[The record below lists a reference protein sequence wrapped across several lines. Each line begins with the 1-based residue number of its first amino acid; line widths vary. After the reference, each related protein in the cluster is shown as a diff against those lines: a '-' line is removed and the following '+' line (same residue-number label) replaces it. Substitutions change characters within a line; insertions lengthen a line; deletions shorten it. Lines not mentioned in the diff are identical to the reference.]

1 MVSSDGVFC
10 ESFLL
15 HSFACVHLARRRPMA
30 VQRAHRN
37 VISSSILN
45 KLSLYW
51 KSCSVFCY
59 HVTFGAS
66 LRAMSSVLARWK
78 LWQMPGREVNEDS
91 FFLRHGILECLKLV
105 CGGIS
110 VTQRR
115 DTRVDITAYTIIFI
129 PMCRVMS
136 HSLNLTQFPPASLL
150 FPYADECY
158 IF

>member
-1 MVSSDGVFC
+1 
-10 ESFLL
+10 
-15 HSFACVHLARRRPMA
+15 
-30 VQRAHRN
+30 
-37 VISSSILN
+37 
-45 KLSLYW
+45 
-51 KSCSVFCY
+51 
-59 HVTFGAS
+59 
-66 LRAMSSVLARWK
+66 
-78 LWQMPGREVNEDS
+78 MPGREVNEDS

-136 HSLNLTQFPPASLL
+136 HSLNLTQFPQASLL